1 MKIVLLLDEEQVPCD
16 ESGDSELL
24 LQLHQEGTSKLRLP
38 KFPGGAEVLRH
49 ARIPEIRAS
58 SGAWGVGSNVVS
70 RSFMLMISATAVPWL
85 KGHGNILKPNRYPE
99 DVSVGH

>member
-24 LQLHQEGTSKLRLP
+24 LQLQQEGTSKLRLP

-49 ARIPEIRAS
+49 VRIPE
-58 SGAWGVGSNVVS
+58 
-70 RSFMLMISATAVPWL
+70 
-85 KGHGNILKPNRYPE
+85 GHGKILKPNRYPE